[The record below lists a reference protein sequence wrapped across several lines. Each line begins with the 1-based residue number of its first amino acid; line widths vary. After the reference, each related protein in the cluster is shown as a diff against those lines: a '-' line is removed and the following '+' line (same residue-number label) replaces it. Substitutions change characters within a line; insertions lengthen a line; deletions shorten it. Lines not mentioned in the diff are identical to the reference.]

1 MELVG
6 ILNFFSPILNRVG
19 YFPFHVLDF
28 STKSRA
34 ERVSLVGPGEGS
46 VKPCYSKEWCEM
58 QTNGGLM
65 AKATSKCRTS
75 NSMFVVH
82 QE

>member
-1 MELVG
+1 M
-6 ILNFFSPILNRVG
+6 
-19 YFPFHVLDF
+19 
-28 STKSRA
+28 
-34 ERVSLVGPGEGS
+34 GPGEGS
-46 VKPCYSKEWCEM
+46 VKPCYSKEDLTRLCALCEM

-75 NSMFVVH
+75 DYMFVAH